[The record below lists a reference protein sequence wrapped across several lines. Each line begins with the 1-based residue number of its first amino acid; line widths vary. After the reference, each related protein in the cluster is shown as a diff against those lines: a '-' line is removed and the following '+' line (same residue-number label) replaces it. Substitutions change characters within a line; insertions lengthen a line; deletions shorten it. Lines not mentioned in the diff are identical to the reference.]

1 MQRYIPIETPLGF
14 FYGRDCIF
22 LSSINFENR
31 TNTLVLKGVINGN
44 LCTRRRPDEYLNYR
58 IRFQGVL
65 ALKMLELDSWDYI
78 SESSFD
84 EVVDSDWIDSIGG
97 KATARHR
104 HILLQTYDDVFEVV
118 CENVE
123 FAVEIQ
129 NADQS
134 DPTKS
139 PVARKSES

>member
-1 MQRYIPIETPLGF
+1 
-14 FYGRDCIF
+14 
-22 LSSINFENR
+22 
-31 TNTLVLKGVINGN
+31 
-44 LCTRRRPDEYLNYR
+44 
-58 IRFQGVL
+58 
-65 ALKMLELDSWDYI
+65 MLELDSWDYI